1 MNNIIKLIEKI
12 VVIIG
17 GIFTLIQFNLVSQEI
32 GIFVIIIFLVFFIC
46 FQELVGKFDL
56 LRNPLAE
63 IQKFLK
69 KEMEFVPVHPVEP
82 KGFTQ
87 SYSPVKLTGLG
98 EKLLNES
105 GAKNVIDNNFE
116 TLEKKIDEQN
126 LKSAYDIQ
134 AYIQHLVFRMANKDV
149 MLPIKNFVYKNPKY
163 KNTELELT
171 DIQRTMVIYLRDE
184 YFKKHPEILDDLDK

>member
-1 MNNIIKLIEKI
+1 M
-12 VVIIG
+12 G

-32 GIFVIIIFLVFFIC
+32 GIFVIIILLVFFIC

-69 KEMEFVPVHPVEP
+69 REMEFVPVHPVEP

-98 EKLLNES
+98 EKLLNKQVAQYHS
-105 GAKNVIDNNFE
+105 
-116 TLEKKIDEQN
+116 
-126 LKSAYDIQ
+126 
-134 AYIQHLVFRMANKDV
+134 
-149 MLPIKNFVYKNPKY
+149 
-163 KNTELELT
+163 
-171 DIQRTMVIYLRDE
+171 
-184 YFKKHPEILDDLDK
+184 

>member
-1 MNNIIKLIEKI
+1 MNTVIKLIEKI
-12 VVIIG
+12 VIIMG
-17 GIFTLIQFNLVSQEI
+17 GIFTLIQFNIVSQEI
-32 GIFVIIIFLVFFIC
+32 GIFVIIILLVFFIC

-69 KEMEFVPVHPVEP
+69 REMEFVPIHPVEP
-82 KGFTQ
+82 KGFTR

-105 GAKNVIDNNFE
+105 EAKNVIDNNFE

-134 AYIQHLVFRMANKDV
+134 AYIQRLIFRMADKDI
-149 MLPIKNFVYKNPKY
+149 MLPVKNFVYKNPKY

-184 YFKKHPEILDDLDK
+184 YFKKHPGVLDDLDK